1 MEATMKYFLAA
12 VVIGLLLAGV
22 PAGADCIKNL
32 YGKVV
37 CGEGQCEMDTYGKVF
52 CTKAGG
58 GAIKDKYGKVQC
70 GVGRCAQD
78 YLQVVWCSKEP
89 GGSAAVDS
97 YGKVKC
103 FGGCE
108 VATPKLC
115 QEAQ

>member
-12 VVIGLLLAGV
+12 VVTGLLFAGS
-22 PAGADCIKNL
+22 PAEADCIKNQ

-37 CGEGQCEMDTYGKVF
+37 CGKGKCETDTYGKVF
-52 CTKAGG
+52 CAEAGG
-58 GAIKDKYGKVQC
+58 GAVKDKYGKVRC
-70 GVGRCAQD
+70 GIGYCAKD
-78 YLQVVWCSKEP
+78 YLEQVWCSREP

-103 FGGCE
+103 LGGCE
-108 VATPKLC
+108 VATSKLC